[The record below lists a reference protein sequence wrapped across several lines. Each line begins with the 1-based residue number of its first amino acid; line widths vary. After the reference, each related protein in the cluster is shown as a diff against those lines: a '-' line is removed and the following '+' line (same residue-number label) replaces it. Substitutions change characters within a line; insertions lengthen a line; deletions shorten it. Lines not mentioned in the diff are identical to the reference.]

1 MRQCAS
7 YETQNERVSRATH
20 ALVELAKAGAVTQ
33 CCGFGMFES
42 YSEETDE
49 KQWNIDA
56 WQ

>member
-7 YETQNERVSRATH
+7 YETQNERVSLANH

-42 YSEETDE
+42 FSEKTDE